1 MITNSN
7 QAINQSIMNNH
18 SYGSS
23 GITQTAFGGFN
34 FGTSNNIHSLNYTAS
49 NNSNLQFNRG
59 QINTNN
65 TPR

>member
-1 MITNSN
+1 MS
-7 QAINQSIMNNH
+7 NH